1 MTKHYH
7 DNPDQSHRFELYN
20 LHTDIAETI
29 NLEGSFPERVK
40 ELNTLIEHHLLET
53 GGVVPLANPDYK
65 SSE

>member
-29 NLEGSFPERVK
+29 NLAASYPEKVT
-40 ELNTLIEHHLLET
+40 ELNTLIEHHLIET
-53 GGVVPLANPDYK
+53 GGVVPLANSDYK